1 MVAREANRLVAQVP
15 CIVCGAALFGR
26 RTIVCGPVCWRAW
39 RVVKKRLA
47 AQARAEAV
55 ARRADGLRRWRAWR
69 DRRRALEAADA
80 WALRAALD
88 RADTIVIGRR
98 SPAAP
103 VAGDVGRD
111 VGRDA
116 APGGTKRTRMNRVT
130 VDVRMLT

>member
-39 RVVKKRLA
+39 RCVKKRLA
-47 AQARAEAV
+47 AQARAEAA

-88 RADTIVIGRR
+88 RAGTIVMG
-98 SPAAP
+98 AA
-103 VAGDVGRD
+103 D

-116 APGGTKRTRMNRVT
+116 GQAARRAARNDVNEPG
-130 VDVRMLT
+130 DC